1 MIIYFLK
8 ILLYI
13 INNMEDGIEQHSSL
27 LLEIERQIIE
37 KQLIEKQPDNKQKNQ
52 QNN

>member
-37 KQLIEKQPDNKQKNQ
+37 KQQDKQDKHNNQ
-52 QNN
+52 E